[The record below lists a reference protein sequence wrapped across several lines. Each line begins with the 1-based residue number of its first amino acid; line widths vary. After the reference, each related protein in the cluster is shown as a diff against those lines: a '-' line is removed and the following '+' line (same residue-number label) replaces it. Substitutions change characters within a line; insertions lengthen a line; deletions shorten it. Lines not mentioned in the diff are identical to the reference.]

1 MVKRKWDGNLNI
13 KINQVML
20 LSDVSKKLINEINFN
35 IQLSDINESFV
46 ASLLGVVQKYPG
58 KQNLK
63 FSIYDNDVSLNFLS
77 KKYQVKISANLIND
91 MSFMSKEYVL
101 K

>member
-1 MVKRKWDGNLNI
+1 MSPQNIIKFLANLR
-13 KINQVML
+13 
-20 LSDVSKKLINEINFN
+20 INFN

-46 ASLLGVVQKYPG
+46 ASLLEVVQKYPG

-91 MSFMSKEYVL
+91 ISLMSKEYVL